1 VIYQSRLSGKGQVT
15 IPVEIREKLA
25 LEPGDIVVYEVEGDR
40 AVLRRGE
47 PLDLAF
53 HAALTHSLDEWASTE
68 DEDAF
73 RDL

>member
-1 VIYQSRLSGKGQVT
+1 MVYQSRLSGKGQVT

-25 LEPGDIVVYEVEGDR
+25 LAPGDVIVYEVEGDR
-40 AVLRRGE
+40 AFLRRGE

-53 HAALTHSLDEWASTE
+53 HAALSHSLDEWASEE